1 MVSSTITS
9 YENQPSVVTVY
20 IMPEPLDTSI
30 ASELQAELILAN
42 AQLHELNPAASLS
55 MGIDDPDAFR
65 GLTMASMLL
74 GASGD
79 EQALED
85 LRSRLKSFI
94 EKSYCLEDLSTEWT
108 VADTTRHFK
117 TSYHGFVEDGK
128 LLRILVI
135 HRDESVRRLQEQLVS
150 NVAQYLA
157 AESDDKFFAQLCS
170 RLAETLG
177 VDYAAVAETVGPDGM
192 VRILAFYDGREAE
205 YVHAENE
212 YSLKGT
218 PGYEVLHSGK
228 ERLYR
233 FGVSKSFP
241 NDIYLKKYRIDSYVG
256 VPIYG
261 ANYQLLGLIYL
272 MHRTELPSVE
282 LCLSVL
288 NIFAIRVSAEIER
301 QRIDKEKSKRE
312 QQQKIFIENN
322 SSGMFVVD
330 IEPPMPTNLSLQKQV
345 QWLADNTRFVECN
358 KSLIKILAVDGA
370 DTLLGSSL
378 YSDLVY
384 YDFATHAREF
394 VSNDHYFKDHL
405 VQLTLFDGDSVWI
418 SANISS
424 VEKDGHITQMLGVLN
439 DVSDREIRSRDM
451 EYRAKHDGLTGLPN
465 RSSFIEHVEQVLKLS
480 RASSKHALFLLDLDG
495 FKEVNDTLGHETGD
509 YLLQQIGPR
518 IAPAIKPVS
527 ISLARLGGDEFAL
540 LVEDY
545 DTEEQV
551 KELAEQMMAGIK
563 SPFTINELEL
573 VVGGSVGIALYPAN
587 GDSVSSLMRCA
598 DIAMYEAKQQSQDYC
613 VYSTDR
619 DHYTVRRLSLMMD
632 IRQAVANNE
641 LRLFYQPIIQLQ
653 GEKVIGFEALI
664 RWDHPEHGMLSP
676 GEFIPLIELTDMIM
690 PVTWWVVETAI
701 KQLSDWRE
709 LGWDYVISV
718 NVSTRNLI
726 DAGFVSF
733 IETCLARYQVQ
744 GEFLEMEITES
755 TLMADPEKARRVLQE
770 VSTLGVRISVDDYGT
785 GYSSLAYLKSLPID
799 TLKIDRTFISQM
811 MTNSLDEI
819 IVNSTV
825 QLAHNLGLN
834 VTAEGIEHASLI
846 KTLELIGC
854 DKGQGYYFC
863 KPIPLEELNVWLALY
878 KRKEITSQSA

>member
-9 YENQPSVVTVY
+9 YENQPSVVTVF
-20 IMPEPLDTSI
+20 IMPEPLDTHADSQ
-30 ASELQAELILAN
+30 LQAELILAN
-42 AQLHELNPAASLS
+42 ATLHEINPTASHAI
-55 MGIDDPDAFR
+55 GITDPDIFR
-65 GLTMASMLL
+65 GLTMASMLM
-74 GASGD
+74 GPKGD
-79 EQALED
+79 DQALED
-85 LRSRLKSFI
+85 LRLRLRSFVDNG
-94 EKSYCLEDLSTEWT
+94 YCLEDLSTEWT
-108 VADTTRHFK
+108 DGEDTRHFK

-128 LLRILVI
+128 LIRILVV

-177 VDYAAVAETVGPDGM
+177 VDYAGVAEVAGEVGV
-192 VRILAFYDGREAE
+192 VRTLAFYNAREAE
-205 YVHAENE
+205 NVHSESE

-218 PGYEVLHSGK
+218 PGYEILHSGQEK
-228 ERLYR
+228 LYR
-233 FGVSKSFP
+233 FGVNQLFP
-241 NDIYLKKYRIDSYVG
+241 NDIYLQRLGIDSYIG

-261 ANYQLLGLIYL
+261 ENYQILGLIYL
-272 MHRTELPSVE
+272 MHRSELPSVE
-282 LCLSVL
+282 LCRSVL

-301 QRIDKEKSKRE
+301 HRVEKEKSKRE

-330 IEPPMPTNLSLQKQV
+330 IEPPMPVHLPLQKQV

-358 KSLIKILAVDGA
+358 KALIDILDVENR
-370 DTLLGSSL
+370 DTLLGNSL

-384 YDFATHAREF
+384 YDFATHARDF
-394 VSNDHYFKDHL
+394 VSNDHYFKDYL
-405 VQLTLFDGDSVWI
+405 MQLTLFDGDSVWI
-418 SANISS
+418 SANVSS
-424 VEKDGHITQMLGVLN
+424 VKKDGHITQMLGVLN

-451 EYRAKHDGLTGLPN
+451 EYRAKHDGLTGLSN
-465 RSSFIEHVEQVLKLS
+465 RSNFIENVEQVLKLS
-480 RASSKHALFLLDLDG
+480 RSSSKHALFLLDLDG

-518 IAPAIKPVS
+518 IMPAIQPIS
-527 ISLARLGGDEFAL
+527 TSLARLGGDEFAL
-540 LVEDY
+540 IIEDY
-545 DTEEQV
+545 ESEEQV
-551 KELAEQMMAGIK
+551 KELASRMMEAIK

-573 VVGGSVGIALYPAN
+573 VVGGSVGISLYPAN

-653 GEKVIGFEALI
+653 GEQVIGFEALI
-664 RWDHPEHGMLSP
+664 RWEHPEHGLLPP

-701 KQLSDWRE
+701 KQLAEWRE
-709 LGWDYVISV
+709 QGWDYVISV

-733 IETCLARYQVQ
+733 IQTCLDRYQVQ

-755 TLMADPEKARRVLQE
+755 TLMADPDKARRVLQD
-770 VSTLGVRISVDDYGT
+770 VSSLGVRISVDDYGT

-811 MTNSLDEI
+811 MTNNHDEI

-825 QLAHNLGLN
+825 QLAHNLGLK
-834 VTAEGIEHASLI
+834 VTAEGIENASLI
-846 KTLELIGC
+846 KALETIGC
-854 DKGQGYYFC
+854 DKGQGFYFC
-863 KPIPLEELNVWLALY
+863 KPIPLEELNVWLSLY
-878 KRKEITSQSA
+878 KRKEVTSRSA